1 MGLAVIT
8 GRFLLRFLLVLQ
20 ETLSFGE
27 CRRRLLRDYF
37 AVAMGAEEGEGGR
50 SARALAGSIA
60 RFFPR
65 RKLLRT
71 IAMRAFPGP
80 ISRRVSNLSAMQ
92 AAYNGSGIRIDGN
105 FKSVKKYRR
114 RWDRGS
120 DRTSAASWGSA
131 APTAPRSNRSRPF
144 APKASRAR
152 GVSEIDH
159 LPACPL
165 QKRPR
170 LFRAKAGNFFVP
182 SIIEERKR
190 MRRGADDRGIGRKG
204 GAGGPARPAWASGI

>member
-1 MGLAVIT
+1 MAGIHRKTSRRHRPRARACMGLAVIT

-80 ISRRVSNLSAMQ
+80 ISRRVSNISAMQ
-92 AAYNGSGIRIDGN
+92 AVYNGSGIRIDGN
-105 FKSVKKYRR
+105 FKLLKNIGADGTEEAIALQLRLGGLRHRRLPARTGHARSRR
-114 RWDRGS
+114 R
-120 DRTSAASWGSA
+120 
-131 APTAPRSNRSRPF
+131 
-144 APKASRAR
+144 
-152 GVSEIDH
+152 
-159 LPACPL
+159 LPGPGA
-165 QKRPR
+165 
-170 LFRAKAGNFFVP
+170 FRK
-182 SIIEERKR
+182 
-190 MRRGADDRGIGRKG
+190 
-204 GAGGPARPAWASGI
+204 